1 MRTKHVLKA
10 FEMLLNKLD
19 NQRPGSREN
28 ALQQLKDENY
38 PVYYLIKSSTLDS
51 RVRREIER
59 VESNNKLDG
68 KIIRMETIPQSQM
81 DN

>member
-59 VESNNKLDG
+59 VESNNKSE
-68 KIIRMETIPQSQM
+68 K
-81 DN
+81 

>member
-59 VESNNKLDG
+59 VESNNK
-68 KIIRMETIPQSQM
+68 METIQQSQM